1 MSGNYRKTAEKVV
14 QMLGLKLKEKNVME
28 SFEVEKISKEE
39 LKKRIDEIILFTR
52 VTPHQKRKIIDCLQ
66 EKGEIV
72 AMRGDGVNDA
82 LALREAE
89 VRVAGGSE
97 SEVAKEAGDLV
108 LLDNNFKTIISTCE
122 EGRSIFYQYQKNRQM
137 HPFKFI
143 FRERGHLFSWNFK
156 IPSAFNYRSNFMASF
171 NPDLTF
177 VFEPKEKNLMKR
189 APIDVKKEPIL
200 DKFLLRTIG
209 IVTVFVTLL
218 IISLYWYLGIKNEN
232 LALRRT
238 LVFATLASIDLIYI
252 FSFKNLKKSIPQM
265 ENFFQ
270 NKFLFLSILYGFLLL
285 FAAVYLPPFNK
296 ILGTYSLSWWDWILV
311 FSIGVM
317 TTFVLEISK
326 SFHKISKS
334 QWINLK

>member
-189 APIDVKKEPIL
+189 APIDVKKRA
-200 DKFLLRTIG
+200 DFR
-209 IVTVFVTLL
+209 
-218 IISLYWYLGIKNEN
+218 
-232 LALRRT
+232 
-238 LVFATLASIDLIYI
+238 
-252 FSFKNLKKSIPQM
+252 
-265 ENFFQ
+265 
-270 NKFLFLSILYGFLLL
+270 
-285 FAAVYLPPFNK
+285 
-296 ILGTYSLSWWDWILV
+296 
-311 FSIGVM
+311 
-317 TTFVLEISK
+317 
-326 SFHKISKS
+326 
-334 QWINLK
+334 